1 MLNDKVKED
10 IIEVTCDSCQSDYEI
25 RYNEEKDGEPVYC
38 PFCGADIDYE
48 ADDVTK
54 SEDFDEDDDS
64 ITGYGGTD

>member
-25 RYNEEKDGEPVYC
+25 RYNEEKDGEPIYC

-48 ADDVTK
+48 EDDNE

>member
-10 IIEVTCDSCQSDYEI
+10 IIEVTCDSCQSEFEI
-25 RYNEEKDGEPVYC
+25 RYNEEKDGEPIYC

-48 ADDVTK
+48 EDDNE

>member
-25 RYNEEKDGEPVYC
+25 RYNEEKDSEPIYC

-48 ADDVTK
+48 EDDNE

>member
-48 ADDVTK
+48 EDDNE

>member
-25 RYNEEKDGEPVYC
+25 RYNEEKDGEPIYC

-48 ADDVTK
+48 EDDNE

-64 ITGYGGTD
+64 ITGYGGTH

>member
-10 IIEVTCDSCQSDYEI
+10 IIEVTCDSCQSEFEI
-25 RYNEEKDGEPVYC
+25 RYNEEKDGEPIYC
-38 PFCGADIDYE
+38 PFCGADIDYDE
-48 ADDVTK
+48 DDNE

>member
-1 MLNDKVKED
+1 MLNDKLKED
-10 IIEVTCDSCQSDYEI
+10 IIEVACDSCQSDFEI
-25 RYNEEKDGEPVYC
+25 RYNEQKDGEPVYC

-48 ADDVTK
+48 DDDTE